1 MKYVLYFDVFL
12 RRKLK
17 EVKRTFRFNDQ
28 VFKALRSSHIK
39 VSFNKARVTYKFK
52 NIVGDIQENPEVSQ
66 IIIILDGAIGLRFYV
81 FSTVLVTSRWVFS
94 PFFEKKKIEK
104 LTTR

>member
-28 VFKALRSSHIK
+28 VFKALRSSQIK
-39 VSFNKARVTYKFK
+39 VSFNKAWVTHKFK
-52 NIVGDIQENPEVSQ
+52 TPVGDIQENPEVS
-66 IIIILDGAIGLRFYV
+66 
-81 FSTVLVTSRWVFS
+81 
-94 PFFEKKKIEK
+94 
-104 LTTR
+104 